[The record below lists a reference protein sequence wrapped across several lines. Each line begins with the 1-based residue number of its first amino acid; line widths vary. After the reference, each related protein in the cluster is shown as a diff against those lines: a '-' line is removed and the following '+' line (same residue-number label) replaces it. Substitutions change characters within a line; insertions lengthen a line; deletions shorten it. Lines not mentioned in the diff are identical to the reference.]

1 MSKIFVI
8 AGTHEQFNTF
18 RQQLMKAMSADH
30 TWIRIHD
37 IVYIS
42 GPDTLRGHRDPWGY
56 KVGTWE
62 SRVDIK
68 EIILQIALA
77 GSSYK
82 ENFIEVEL

>member
-8 AGTHEQFNTF
+8 AGTFEQFNVF
-18 RQQLMKAMSADH
+18 RSQLVEAMAEEGMWFRIADITH
-30 TWIRIHD
+30 
-37 IVYIS
+37 IS
-42 GPDTLRGHRDPWGY
+42 GPDTLRGLSNPWGY

-82 ENFIEVEL
+82 EDFIEVEL